1 MTTRRFSDLPEYAF
15 PRLRALLD
23 PHAPGGPE
31 IAMSI
36 GEPRHPLP
44 ALLAETLARHAD
56 LYNKYPPIDG
66 TPGWREAV
74 GGWLTRRYAL
84 TEGALDPDTQILPLN
99 GSREGLFSAALALAS
114 SEKNGERAA
123 FLLPNPFYQVYAAA
137 ALAVGAEPVCVPA
150 TEASGWLPDFASV
163 PEDILRRT
171 SFAYYCSPTNP
182 QGAVASLDVL
192 KGVMALAETHGFTVA
207 FDEPYSEVYRSDPP
221 PGALEA
227 VAAGVA
233 DPERVL
239 VFNTL
244 SKRSNA
250 AGLRSAFVAG
260 GAGAIGA
267 IKRLRAY
274 SGSPNPIPALHAA
287 EALWRDEDHVVEN
300 RRLYREKYA
309 LADEILGGLPGYHA
323 PEAGFFLW
331 LDVGDG
337 EAGTVRLWR
346 ESGVKCLPGAYLG
359 RGDPRFNGGENPG
372 ARFMR
377 AALVESPEAIR
388 PGLEAIARLLKEQE
402 GQTP

>member
-23 PHAPGGPE
+23 RHKPGGDE
-31 IAMSI
+31 VAMSI
-36 GEPRHPLP
+36 GEPQHALP
-44 ALLAETLARHAD
+44 PLLAETLATHAH

-74 GGWLTRRYAL
+74 GGWLTRRYDL
-84 TEGALDPDTQILPLN
+84 DGSLDPDAQILPLN
-99 GSREGLFSAALALAS
+99 GSREGLFGAALALAS
-114 SEKNGERAA
+114 GEKNGKRAA
-123 FLLPNPFYQVYAAA
+123 FLMPNPFYQVYAAA
-137 ALAVGAEPVCVPA
+137 ALAIGAEPICVPA
-150 TEASGWLPDFASV
+150 TRESGWLPDFSAL
-163 PEDILRRT
+163 PEDILERT
-171 SFAYYCSPTNP
+171 TFAYYCSPSNP
-182 QGAVASLDVL
+182 QGAVADKATLSR
-192 KGVMALAETHGFTVA
+192 MIALAETYGFTIA
-207 FDEPYSEVYRSDPP
+207 FDEPYSEVYRDAPP
-221 PGALEA
+221 PGALSV
-227 VAAGVA
+227 VAEENA

-260 GAGAIGA
+260 GEKTIAT

-287 EALWRDEDHVVEN
+287 EALWRDEDHVIEN
-300 RRLYREKYA
+300 RRLYQEKYA
-309 LADEILGGLPGYHA
+309 LADEILGGLPGYIA

-337 EAGTVRLWR
+337 EAGVVKLWQDA
-346 ESGVKCLPGAYLG
+346 GVKCLPGAYLG

-377 AALVESPEAIR
+377 AALVESPEVIR
-388 PGLEAIARLLKEQE
+388 PGLEAIARLLKENAGAE
-402 GQTP
+402 T

>member
-23 PHAPGGPE
+23 RHKPGGDV
-31 IAMSI
+31 IAMSL
-36 GEPRHPLP
+36 GEPQHALP
-44 ALLAETLARHAD
+44 PLLAENLAKHAH

-74 GGWLTRRYAL
+74 GAWLTRRYGL
-84 TEGALDPDTQILPLN
+84 SGSFDPDAQLLPLN
-99 GSREGLFSAALALAS
+99 GSREGLFSAALALAPA
-114 SEKNGERAA
+114 EKNGKRAA

-137 ALAVGAEPVCVPA
+137 ALAIGAEPVCVPA
-150 TEASGWLPDFASV
+150 TQESGWLPDFSAL
-163 PEDILRRT
+163 PDEILERT
-171 SFAYYCSPTNP
+171 TFAYYCSPSNP
-182 QGAVASLDVL
+182 QGAVADTDTIARMI
-192 KGVMALAETHGFTVA
+192 GLAETYGFIIA
-207 FDEPYSEVYRSDPP
+207 FDEPYSEVYRDAPP
-221 PGALEA
+221 PGALSVVEA
-227 VAAGVA
+227 EGA

-260 GAGAIGA
+260 GTKNIGM

-287 EALWRDEDHVVEN
+287 EALWRDEDHVVES
-300 RRLYREKYA
+300 RKLYQDKYA
-309 LADEILGGLPGYHA
+309 LADEILGGLPGYIA

-337 EAGTVRLWR
+337 EAGVVKLWKDA
-346 ESGVKCLPGAYLG
+346 GVKCLPGAYLG
-359 RGDPRFNGGENPG
+359 RGDPRFNEGENPG

-377 AALVESPEAIR
+377 AALVESAEVIK
-388 PGLEAIARLLKEQE
+388 PGLEAIARLLKENTGAE
-402 GQTP
+402 T

>member
-23 PHAPGGPE
+23 RHEPGGDE

-36 GEPRHPLP
+36 GEPQHALP
-44 ALLAETLARHAD
+44 ALLAETLAKHAH

-74 GGWLTRRYAL
+74 GAWLNRRFDL
-84 TEGALDPDTQILPLN
+84 DGSLDPHAQILPLN
-99 GSREGLFSAALALAS
+99 GSREGLFSAALALAPA
-114 SEKNGERAA
+114 EKNGKRAA

-137 ALAVGAEPVCVPA
+137 ALAIGAEPIFVPA
-150 TEASGWLPDFASV
+150 TPENGWLPDFSAL
-163 PEDILRRT
+163 PKDILERT
-171 SFAYYCSPTNP
+171 TFAYYCSPTNP
-182 QGAVASLDVL
+182 QGAVADTETLGRL
-192 KGVMALAETHGFTVA
+192 AALAETYDFIIA
-207 FDEPYSEVYRSDPP
+207 FDEPYSEVYRDTPP
-221 PGALEA
+221 PGALS
-227 VAAGVA
+227 AAAAKGVNP
-233 DPERVL
+233 DRVL

-260 GAGAIGA
+260 GKNSIAA

-287 EALWRDEDHVVEN
+287 EALWRDEDHVIES
-300 RRLYREKYA
+300 RRLYQEKFA
-309 LADEILGGLPGYHA
+309 LADDILGGLSGYIA

-337 EAGTVRLWR
+337 EAGVVKLWKDA
-346 ESGVKCLPGAYLG
+346 GVKCLPGAYLG

-372 ARFMR
+372 ARYMR
-377 AALVESPEAIR
+377 AALVESPEIIK
-388 PGLEAIARLLKEQE
+388 PGLEAIARFLEE
-402 GQTP
+402 NAGVNT

>member
-23 PHAPGGPE
+23 RHQPGGDE

-36 GEPRHPLP
+36 GEPQHALP
-44 ALLAETLARHAD
+44 SLLAETLAKHAH

-74 GGWLTRRYAL
+74 GSWLTKRYDL
-84 TEGALDPDTQILPLN
+84 DGSLDPDAQILPLN
-99 GSREGLFSAALALAS
+99 GSREGLFGAALALADGT
-114 SEKNGERAA
+114 KNGERAV
-123 FLLPNPFYQVYAAA
+123 FLMPNPFYQVYAAA
-137 ALAVGAEPVCVPA
+137 ALAVGAEPICVPA
-150 TEASGWLPDFASV
+150 TRESGWLPDFSAL

-171 SFAYYCSPTNP
+171 TFAYYCSPTNP
-182 QGAVASLDVL
+182 QGAVADAETL
-192 KGVMALAETHGFTVA
+192 GRMMALAETYGFIIA
-207 FDEPYSEVYRSDPP
+207 FDEPYSEVYRNAPP
-221 PGALEA
+221 PGAL
-227 VAAGVA
+227 GVLA
-233 DPERVL
+233 TENVDPNRVL

-250 AGLRSAFVAG
+250 AGLRSAFVVG
-260 GAGAIGA
+260 GTGAIAA

-287 EALWRDEDHVVEN
+287 EALWRDETHVEES
-300 RRLYREKYA
+300 RRLYQAKYA
-309 LADEILGGLPGYHA
+309 LADEILGGLPGYSP

-337 EAGTVRLWR
+337 EAATVKLWR
-346 ESGVKCLPGAYLG
+346 DSGVKCLPGAYLG

-372 ARFMR
+372 ARFIR
-377 AALVESPEAIR
+377 AALVENPDVIR
-388 PGLEAIARLLKEQE
+388 PGLEAIARLLRE
-402 GQTP
+402 GV